1 VPQTPEQ
8 QSMLALLDGA
18 PMRAKLYWLWLL
30 STGGTRILYEAPGAE
45 RGSNGAPSLCH
56 PPPTSIVP

>member
-1 VPQTPEQ
+1 
-8 QSMLALLDGA
+8 MLALLDGA